1 MRIFFAIIMC
11 ILAPALVQG
20 NSGSAFVKDPPFA
33 YSRYVVAA
41 ESYGQA
47 IWYSARFS
55 YRFARLAMVNA
66 GYSYID
72 IPPGSSGGATA
83 SFHVVPV
90 SLSAMWPLGSE
101 GQPFFAEILF
111 GGNAVIGS
119 DRTARTGV
127 RATATG
133 QAFTPVVGLGLSYF
147 PDAGGI
153 VVRTMCY
160 IYQGIDSI
168 GVESRRLPWLGGSIG
183 YSF

>member
-1 MRIFFAIIMC
+1 MRLLFAIFMTIS
-11 ILAPALVQG
+11 APGLVLG
-20 NSGSAFVKDPPFA
+20 DSGSAVVKDPPFA

-55 YRFARLAMVNA
+55 YRFARLVMVNA
-66 GYSYID
+66 GYSYLD

-83 SFHVVPV
+83 SYHIVPV
-90 SLSAMWPLGSE
+90 SLSAMWPLGAE

-133 QAFTPVVGLGLSYF
+133 QAFTPVVGLGVSYF

-168 GVESRRLPWLGGSIG
+168 GIESRRLPWLGGSIG

>member
-1 MRIFFAIIMC
+1 MRLLFAIFMTIS
-11 ILAPALVQG
+11 APALVLG
-20 NSGSAFVKDPPFA
+20 DGGSAVVKDPPFA

-47 IWYSARFS
+47 IWYSARVS
-55 YRFARLAMVNA
+55 YRFARLVMVNA
-66 GYSYID
+66 GYSYLD

-83 SFHVVPV
+83 SYHIVPV
-90 SLSAMWPLGSE
+90 SLAAMWPLGTH
-101 GQPFFAEILF
+101 GQPFFAEVLF